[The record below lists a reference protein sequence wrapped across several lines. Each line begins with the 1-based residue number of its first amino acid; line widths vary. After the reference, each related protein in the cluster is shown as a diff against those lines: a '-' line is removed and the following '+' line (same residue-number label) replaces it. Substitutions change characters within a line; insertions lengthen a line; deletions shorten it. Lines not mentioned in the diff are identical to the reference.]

1 MRQKHERVR
10 LKDSG
15 LVISKAESSDEGR
28 YQCVAKN
35 IAGSRHSHEALLS
48 VYGTYFSPC
57 LPSYPIFSPL
67 VKPYL
72 AKAPENVSTDAGSTV
87 RFSCAVDGVPRPK
100 VVHLH
105 FFYLILPSSS
115 HLSHQPFHTSF
126 LTISRISPI
135 PCLKVV
141 WVKAG
146 SKLSP
151 GRTEVEDR
159 AVLRIRGV
167 TASDA
172 GEYRCAAENIAGA
185 IEASAFLQIQSEKDE
200 FDAKG
205 NTNS

>member
-1 MRQKHERVR
+1 MRGEEYRGQ
-10 LKDSG
+10 
-15 LVISKAESSDEGR
+15 
-28 YQCVAKN
+28 
-35 IAGSRHSHEALLS
+35 
-48 VYGTYFSPC
+48 
-57 LPSYPIFSPL
+57 PSQPRGSPL
-67 VKPYL
+67 CLWLAFLSLPAFLSDSPVKPYL

-100 VVHLH
+100 VFHLLYIFH
-105 FFYLILPSSS
+105 FFYLIFPFSS
-115 HLSHQPFHTSF
+115 HLSHLPILLTSISSTIPYLF
-126 LTISRISPI
+126 SHQNKYLTSPM
-135 PCLKVV
+135 PKVV

-200 FDAKG
+200 FNAGG